1 MNKIETIC
9 IINDDGVYAFIVKKS
24 IIKLSICNQVT
35 TFINGEDAINSI
47 KNNLNNLNN
56 LNDLPDII
64 LLDINMP
71 VMHGWE
77 FLNEFEALNIEKK
90 IAIYLISAHISEED
104 NLKANNNVLIS
115 GVLED
120 PTETDTLLRITGNV
134 LAE

>member
-47 KNNLNNLNN
+47 KNNLNNL
-56 LNDLPDII
+56 PDII

-71 VMHGWE
+71 VMDGWE